1 MNLRHLAPKA
11 SALPGCATPR
21 SLNYAIRGKGGPERG
36 HGCCASPGLA
46 ARKRCGRRCVAADA
60 GRADNRACPSHA
72 AVAQWIEHRPS
83 KPAVGGSIPSC
94 RAIISDKARPRFD
107 AKGCATLSFTSR
119 RRFEAVRNAW
129 SLGGPQ
135 FDGGCSSAGRV
146 PDCDSGCRGFESHQ
160 PPHSIK
166 ELQFHRSLR
175 CDGFVPA
182 AARQRRS
189 PRPTSQTGHC
199 PGSGLS

>member
-1 MNLRHLAPKA
+1 MPFAAREAR
-11 SALPGCATPR
+11 SAGTGAAR
-21 SLNYAIRGKGGPERG
+21 ARG
-36 HGCCASPGLA
+36 SA

-129 SLGGPQ
+129 PLGGPQ

-160 PPHSIK
+160 PPQNSRTYRDFSSPVVEDGAAQFRFRRHS
-166 ELQFHRSLR
+166 
-175 CDGFVPA
+175 G
-182 AARQRRS
+182 
-189 PRPTSQTGHC
+189 
-199 PGSGLS
+199 